1 MPHPDDIYDPARS
14 LLDANAS
21 SGMTR
26 PDASPTE
33 SGSTESGPTE
43 SGPASEVTGQ
53 GAGQP
58 RILVL
63 ANQKGGVGKTT
74 TAINLGTAL
83 AAVGERVLLVDLDP
97 QGNASTGLGIDRQDR
112 KVSTYDVLIGAAVIE
127 NAIVPTK
134 VPGLDIVPSTM
145 DLLGAELELASV
157 PRRSHRLRDALRR
170 MPKAGKPR
178 FDTEKETALTSRPYS
193 YILVDCPPSLNLL
206 TINAMTAADA
216 VLVPL
221 QCEFFALEGLSQLLR
236 TVERVR
242 SSLNPRLEIQGV
254 VLTMFDQRNK
264 LSGQVASDVRQHL
277 GDKVYRTVIP
287 RNVRISEAPSYGKPA
302 LVYDHRCAGSKAYMK
317 LASELIHR
325 ERALRRPAA

>member
-1 MPHPDDIYDPARS
+1 MRAEP
-14 LLDANAS
+14 
-21 SGMTR
+21 
-26 PDASPTE
+26 
-33 SGSTESGPTE
+33 ST
-43 SGPASEVTGQ
+43 VR
-53 GAGQP
+53 P

-83 AAVGERVLLVDLDP
+83 AAVGERVLIVDLDP
-97 QGNASTGLGIDRQDR
+97 QGNASTGLGIGRAER
-112 KVSTYDVLIGAAVIE
+112 KVSAYDVLIGSALIEDAV
-127 NAIVPTK
+127 VPTK

-157 PRRSHRLRDALRR
+157 PRRSHRLRDALAR
-170 MPKAGKPR
+170 MPRAGRPR
-178 FDTEKETALTSRPYS
+178 EDNDREREMTARPYT
-193 YILVDCPPSLNLL
+193 YLLIDCPPSLNLL

-216 VLVPL
+216 ILVPL

-236 TVERVR
+236 TVERVK

-264 LSGQVASDVRQHL
+264 LSDQVASDVRQHL

-287 RNVRISEAPSYGKPA
+287 RNVRLSEAPSYGKPA

-317 LASELIHR
+317 LASELIRR
-325 ERALRRPAA
+325 ERSLRQTAA